1 MNAAAKL
8 LQIAK
13 LDWLV
18 WMTSL
23 VGTIFLGISTGL
35 AIAIGMALLFVIYES
50 AYPHTAM
57 LGKLPHTNVYRSVF
71 MPSLSPHILPLHLPG
86 PQSDLIKPCQSLK
99 SSRLQRLNCG
109 VDHIYHIC
117 TDK

>member
-1 MNAAAKL
+1 MPEFV
-8 LQIAK
+8 QIAK

-23 VGTIFLGISTGL
+23 LGTACLGISTGL

-57 LGKLPHTNVYRSVF
+57 LGKLPHTNVYRFSWRPPPL
-71 MPSLSPHILPLHLPG
+71 PSIWGPLRNGCEAEIVSLG
-86 PQSDLIKPCQSLK
+86 P
-99 SSRLQRLNCG
+99 NC
-109 VDHIYHIC
+109 C
-117 TDK
+117 TDSE